1 MEWTKENLAKLMFL
15 KFGITLTNEELD
27 LEWSNVLSKTITP
40 RGDKMNIAFS
50 PLWLKTHIEQELS
63 RENLSI
69 KDSRFKKV
77 REEIIPAI
85 DYVLFLKKI
94 GFGEFFICSSDSPD
108 IVLINKNNNSVPGK
122 AYKKSAVPIEVT
134 FINNHS
140 IENIIANDYAEKI
153 VQVLEK
159 NKLMKQYSPE
169 TMLLVVIDII
179 FEDLK
184 IEKLANLL
192 KNKVNNFSAIC
203 LLITENEKDT
213 VFANIYPEIKTYS
226 FNVEKDLDPLI
237 F

>member
-1 MEWTKENLAKLMFL
+1 
-15 KFGITLTNEELD
+15 
-27 LEWSNVLSKTITP
+27 
-40 RGDKMNIAFS
+40 MNIAFS

-226 FNVEKDLDPLI
+226 FKLMKT
-237 F
+237 